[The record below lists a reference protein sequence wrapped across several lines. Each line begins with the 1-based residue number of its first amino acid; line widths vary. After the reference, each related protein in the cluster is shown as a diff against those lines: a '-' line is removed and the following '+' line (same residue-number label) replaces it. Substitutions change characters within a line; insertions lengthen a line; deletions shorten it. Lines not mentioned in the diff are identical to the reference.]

1 MAKFVFK
8 LEPLLK
14 ARKRA
19 EERHQLVVAGVERE
33 RLVLEE
39 KLRRRQDE
47 IGRSKETWRGS
58 LVGRIDIASLRLQ
71 AASAL
76 GSVRQAQQLVLQ
88 LAGVHQRLETARG
101 ALIEATKARRA
112 IERLKERRFERWK
125 ADLEKAETARLD
137 ELATNG
143 AARRGVIAE
152 REP

>member
-1 MAKFVFK
+1 
-8 LEPLLK
+8 
-14 ARKRA
+14 
-19 EERHQLVVAGVERE
+19 
-33 RLVLEE
+33 LEE
-39 KLRRRQDE
+39 KLRRQQDA
-47 IGRSKETWRGS
+47 IGQSKKTWRGS

-88 LAGVHQRLETARG
+88 LAGVHQRLEAARCE
-101 ALIEATKARRA
+101 LIEATKARRA

-125 ADLEKAETARLD
+125 TDLEKAETARLD

-143 AARRGVIAE
+143 AAARGVTME

>member
-1 MAKFVFK
+1 MAKFRFK

-19 EERHQLVVAGVERE
+19 EERHQLTVAGMERE
-33 RLVLEE
+33 RLALEE
-39 KLRRRQDE
+39 KLRRQQDA
-47 IGRSKETWRGS
+47 IGQSKKTWRGS

-88 LAGVHQRLETARG
+88 LAGVHQRLEAARCE
-101 ALIEATKARRA
+101 LIEATKARRA

-125 ADLEKAETARLD
+125 TDLEKAETARLD

-143 AARRGVIAE
+143 AAARGVTME